1 MTYPTFRILEIGLGT
16 QNTMITTQMSN
27 IGLELW
33 LKRQGIRL
41 VRTEVGDKYVLQEML
56 KRKANLGGEQSGHI
70 IILERTTTGDGLIA
84 ALELIK
90 VMLKRKR
97 ALSELCKDMQNF
109 PQTLVNVRVKEKKPF
124 DAIPG
129 LNQAIQ
135 NSQKQLGEKG
145 RLLVRYSGTENLAR
159 IMVEGRDSAEIS
171 GIADSLADI
180 FQDAVGVGG

>member
-1 MTYPTFRILEIGLGT
+1 M
-16 QNTMITTQMSN
+16 MIATQMSN

-33 LKRQGIRL
+33 LRGRGIRL

-90 VMLKRKR
+90 IMLNSKRP
-97 ALSELCKDMQNF
+97 LSGLCKDMQAF
-109 PQTLVNVRVKEKKPF
+109 PQILVNVRVKEKRPF
-124 DAIPG
+124 DQIPG

-135 NSQKQLGEKG
+135 DSRKQLGEQG

-159 IMVEGRDSAEIS
+159 IMVEGRNDAEIS
-171 GIADSLADI
+171 GIADALANI
-180 FQDAVGVGG
+180 FQDATGES